1 MKKLIGILLFVLI
14 ALIIGVLS
22 VPAVSITP
30 STEPTIYTTEE
41 IPTTTAP
48 IATTEVIIKITVE
61 TTVAPTESTTIPTEA
76 PTEPTTVPTEPT
88 EPIKDGA
95 YMGIDPN
102 EYGPNGMTNIEM
114 LACVIYQEAGWD
126 RSCDT
131 CRFMV
136 GDVVLNRVISDD
148 FPNTIYEVLTEW
160 AQYGNYC
167 VTGIK
172 WPDYAKDDF
181 DGVERAWYIANSLLR
196 GDHSEI
202 YEQGYVWQSRKPQGK
217 GGFWCHG
224 TYFGYS

>member
-1 MKKLIGILLFVLI
+1 MKKLVGILLFVLI

-22 VPAVSITP
+22 VPAVSTTP
-30 STEPTIYTTEE
+30 PTESTIYTTEE
-41 IPTTTAP
+41 TLTTTAP
-48 IATTEVIIKITVE
+48 IATTEVIIE
-61 TTVAPTESTTIPTEA
+61 TTVAPTEPTTIPTEA
-76 PTEPTTVPTEPT
+76 PTEPTTIPTEPT
-88 EPIKDGA
+88 EPIKDGV

-136 GDVVLNRVISDD
+136 GDVVLNRVLSDD

-172 WPDYAKDDF
+172 WPDYADDDF
-181 DGVERAWYIANSLLR
+181 DGVTRAWYIADSLLR

-202 YEQGYVWQSRKPQGK
+202 FEQGYVWQSRKPQGK